1 MCVVCF
7 STYYNC
13 SPYPLIIT
21 DVISWCLLRNSHN
34 SDWLFV
40 FCYTWLFLDALLLL
54 LYIYRANMTMIH
66 MYMVS
71 IICIKNINMHCSVY
85 YMCLHRIYI
94 YVFIFPIM
102 HKFQKVKRKN
112 VNLFITSKIHQSGL
126 WESRNYRNLLLLR
139 ITGQNP

>member
-1 MCVVCF
+1 MIDKNVHYAVKHV
-7 STYYNC
+7 
-13 SPYPLIIT
+13 
-21 DVISWCLLRNSHN
+21 VISIILIGCS
-34 SDWLFV
+34 SFV
-40 FCYTWLFLDALLLL
+40 TRDYFFCFADALLLL